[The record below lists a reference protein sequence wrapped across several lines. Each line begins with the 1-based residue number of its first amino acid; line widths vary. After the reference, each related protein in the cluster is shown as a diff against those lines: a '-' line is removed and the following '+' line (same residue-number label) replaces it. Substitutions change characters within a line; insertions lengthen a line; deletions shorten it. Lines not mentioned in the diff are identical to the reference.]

1 VGYVQVDGNQ
11 NDCLI
16 VEAEMSNCAGSTP
29 MYAIEAYILCHGAVE
44 EISCRPDSSTG
55 TIVASVVQSS
65 VQTFQ
70 SMTGNAILEDLLEGA
85 SNQNV
90 HINSSDADQDDL
102 DGATREAIISFISN
116 GKVTVEFN
124 THV

>member
-1 VGYVQVDGNQ
+1 MGYVQVDGNQ

-55 TIVASVVQSS
+55 TIVASVVRRLLRPDSEGRQSGC
-65 VQTFQ
+65 QEFDWN
-70 SMTGNAILEDLLEGA
+70 GCE
-85 SNQNV
+85 
-90 HINSSDADQDDL
+90 
-102 DGATREAIISFISN
+102 REFCDWVF
-116 GKVTVEFN
+116 GQE
-124 THV
+124 